1 MKSCPWDVTP
11 TDVNHLTTEEATAS
25 DLSVAS
31 ASPDQGSSGTE
42 AAHGFGGVLLPL
54 PPDTNLEAG
63 KEETEKADHPS
74 GESDK
79 QRGEHAEPRPA
90 EEPDTDA
97 SLAEECTDMSSTED
111 EEPEE
116 CTDLTPV
123 EDEEAEEHMQCNTSE
138 GPVKEDPTG
147 SSLVEPGSNSISR
160 GAEEADTPELNK
172 TSATTGQQPTTVGL
186 KVQSDTAGTGVL
198 PDSDSFTA
206 DASDGATQD
215 PRVLRRS
222 TRSTRGRPPNRYMSM
237 LSNAVQL
244 VKQVVMAESN
254 EETGYDADSE

>member
-1 MKSCPWDVTP
+1 M
-11 TDVNHLTTEEATAS
+11 
-25 DLSVAS
+25 
-31 ASPDQGSSGTE
+31 
-42 AAHGFGGVLLPL
+42 

-97 SLAEECTDMSSTED
+97 SVAEECTNMSST
-111 EEPEE
+111 
-116 CTDLTPV
+116 
-123 EDEEAEEHMQCNTSE
+123 EDEEAEEHMQSNTSE